1 MFLFVFQSLLSTTSF
16 GICCNYIAR
25 YEEQGVGAQ
34 WSNLFSS
41 PVTDDGYS
49 LGFAIVMMFVDA
61 VIYGLLTWY
70 IEAILPGSIPK
81 LKKDILNCT
90 IFSR

>member
-1 MFLFVFQSLLSTTSF
+1 M
-16 GICCNYIAR
+16 
-25 YEEQGVGAQ
+25 GAQ

-81 LKKDILNCT
+81 LKKRH
-90 IFSR
+90 S

>member
-1 MFLFVFQSLLSTTSF
+1 M
-16 GICCNYIAR
+16 
-25 YEEQGVGAQ
+25 GAQ

-81 LKKDILNCT
+81 FKKRH
-90 IFSR
+90 S

>member
-1 MFLFVFQSLLSTTSF
+1 M
-16 GICCNYIAR
+16 
-25 YEEQGVGAQ
+25 GAQ

-70 IEAILPGSIPK
+70 IEAILPGSILIYLLIRK
-81 LKKDILNCT
+81 FHQLQ
-90 IFSR
+90 

>member
-1 MFLFVFQSLLSTTSF
+1 M
-16 GICCNYIAR
+16 
-25 YEEQGVGAQ
+25 GAQ

-41 PVTDDGYS
+41 PVADDGYS

-70 IEAILPGSIPK
+70 IEAILPGTISEF
-81 LKKDILNCT
+81 KKT
-90 IFSR
+90 F

>member
-81 LKKDILNCT
+81 LKKRH
-90 IFSR
+90 S